1 MDNQLTK
8 AEEQVMQILWQ
19 IKRGFVKDIISQIPD
34 PKPPYNTISSVV
46 RILVQKG
53 FVSFK
58 AYGKTHEYF
67 PLVSK
72 QTYGKTA
79 FKSFIH
85 KYYEGSFKNLISA
98 FSDEPDLDIQELTQL
113 IEELKKGES

>member
-8 AEEQVMQILWQ
+8 AEEQVMQILWRL
-19 IKRGFVKDIISQIPD
+19 KRAVVKDIIAELPD

-72 QTYGKTA
+72 ETYGKTA
-79 FKSFIH
+79 FKSFIS
-85 KYYEGSFKNLISA
+85 KYYNGSIKNLISA
-98 FSDEPDLDIQELTQL
+98 FSDEPDLDIQELSDL
-113 IEELKKGES
+113 IDSLKK